1 MSHDSSCLFPIRTYT
16 QKLICF
22 LPQKTKI
29 SCWFSLKQIQGIW
42 LQKKDISQWMCCKSP
57 FLSIVYS
64 VALRWSA
71 MSDVFFVFVSDVSH
85 ARVWGDSDGKIC
97 GFEVIKHDKTLDFFT
112 FFFDVNQVALCL
124 NLQNTSKYAALRRWA
139 AFKWHRWDFAKRGVC
154 RRLLMFFWVS
164 WKGCNEQNKYIIIIA
179 YVIWYYIKII
189 GTLGFQSNYS
199 GFWSF
204 VLSRNVKF
212 VFFLHQWL
220 PNRWRESI
228 FISIST
234 CQKLVYWRRKGFARS
249 LIPFY
254 MQWTMQD
261 SNLVWCWTYKQH
273 QTSAHA
279 FQRSK
284 QLIPKYPK

>member
-1 MSHDSSCLFPIRTYT
+1 MI
-16 QKLICF
+16 QVVCF
-22 LPQKTKI
+22 LSEHIHKNWFVFYHKRQRFPADFPLNKFREYDCKRKI
-29 SCWFSLKQIQGIW
+29 SVNECAASRI
-42 LQKKDISQWMCCKSP
+42 
-57 FLSIVYS
+57 LSIVYS

-71 MSDVFFVFVSDVSH
+71 MFDVFFAFVSDVSH

-212 VFFLHQWL
+212 VFFFAPVIAKSLTGEHFHLNINMSKACLLTTEGFCSKLDSLLHAM
-220 PNRWRESI
+220 NH
-228 FISIST
+228 
-234 CQKLVYWRRKGFARS
+234 AR
-249 LIPFY
+249 
-254 MQWTMQD
+254 
-261 SNLVWCWTYKQH
+261 
-273 QTSAHA
+273 
-279 FQRSK
+279 FQFS
-284 QLIPKYPK
+284 

>member
-1 MSHDSSCLFPIRTYT
+1 MAHRNRWFSQLETSIYNGFSINKFREYDCKRKISVNECAASRLFCPSFILLRYAGQQCLM
-16 QKLICF
+16 CF
-22 LPQKTKI
+22 LYSFRMFPM
-29 SCWFSLKQIQGIW
+29 QG
-42 LQKKDISQWMCCKSP
+42 
-57 FLSIVYS
+57 FE
-64 VALRWSA
+64 
-71 MSDVFFVFVSDVSH
+71 SDL
-85 ARVWGDSDGKIC
+85 DGKIRR
-97 GFEVIKHDKTLDFFT
+97 FEVIKHDKTLDFFT

-139 AFKWHRWDFAKRGVC
+139 AFKWHRWDFC

-164 WKGCNEQNKYIIIIA
+164 WKGCNQQIRIIA